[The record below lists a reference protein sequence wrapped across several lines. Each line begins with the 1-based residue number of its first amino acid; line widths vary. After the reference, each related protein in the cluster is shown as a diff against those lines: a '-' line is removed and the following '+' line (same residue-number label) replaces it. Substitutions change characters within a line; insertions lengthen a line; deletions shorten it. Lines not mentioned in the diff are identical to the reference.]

1 MYNDLI
7 FFKCTIYYPN
17 AMVIVFFFLILMMVI
32 VEIH

>member
-17 AMVIVFFFLILMMVI
+17 AMVIVFFFFNTNDGNS
-32 VEIH
+32 